1 MKAYEIKT
9 VYVLKAAQETRVFV
23 TMELAMQHLKT
34 QLANGLKYDEFELLT
49 CPLVSELNS

>member
-1 MKAYEIKT
+1 MNEIKT

-23 TMELAMQHLKT
+23 NMELAMQYLKH

-49 CPLVSELNS
+49 CPLVNELNSK